1 MNYYLDKT
9 VDING
14 TFVVKGSI
22 ISIKTEKTFN
32 KYTDLIKLTSLFETD
47 KEINDVDIDGNLII
61 REYKDFFLNVKGSS
75 IVNDHTTLE

>member
-9 VDING
+9 LDING

-22 ISIKTEKTFN
+22 INIKTEKTFN
-32 KYTDLIKLTSLFETD
+32 TYTDLIKLTSLFETD
-47 KEINDVDIDGNLII
+47 KEINDVNVDGNLII
-61 REYKDFFLNVKGSS
+61 REYEDFFLNIKGSY

>member
-14 TFVVKGSI
+14 TLVVKGSI

-32 KYTDLIKLTSLFETD
+32 TYTDLIKLTSLFETD

-61 REYKDFFLNVKGSS
+61 REYEDFFLNVKGSS

>member
-32 KYTDLIKLTSLFETD
+32 TYTDLIKLTSLFVTD

-61 REYKDFFLNVKGSS
+61 REYEEFFLNVKGSS
-75 IVNDHTTLE
+75 IVNNHTTLE